1 MEQDQQELFALTG
14 GTPAEGVVGI
24 DEVGR
29 GPLAGPVV
37 AAAVILPANHGISG
51 IDDSKKIA
59 EQDREALAEK
69 IRNVAV
75 SWCVASAT
83 VREIDRVNILGASML
98 AMTRAAAGLSVAPSL
113 ALVDGNRLP
122 ALPCHGEAVVKG
134 DQRFECIAAAS
145 ILAKVERDQLMRK
158 LDQLHPGYDWASNK
172 GYPTRAHM
180 AALDDLGVTLEHRQ
194 SFAPVKRAL
203 GMLE

>member
-1 MEQDQQELFALTG
+1 MQQNQQELFELSAGAAPETL
-14 GTPAEGVVGI
+14 VGI

-37 AAAVILPANHGISG
+37 AAAVILPASHGIDD
-51 IDDSKKIA
+51 IDDSKKVS
-59 EQDREALAEK
+59 EDDREAVAEK
-69 IRNVAV
+69 IRRLAV

-98 AMTRAAAGLSVAPSL
+98 AMTRAANGLSVVPGL

-122 ALPCHGEAVVKG
+122 ALPCPGHAVVKG

-145 ILAKVERDQLMRK
+145 ILAKVERDRLMRK
-158 LDQLHPGYDWASNK
+158 LDLQYPGYDWASNK

-180 AALDDLGVTLEHRQ
+180 SALEDLGVTREHRQ
-194 SFAPVKRAL
+194 SFAPVRRAL
-203 GMLE
+203 GQI

>member
-1 MEQDQQELFALTG
+1 MQQDQQQLFELSG
-14 GTPAEGVVGI
+14 GEPAETLAGI

-37 AAAVILPANHGISG
+37 AAAVILPEDHGIAEL
-51 IDDSKKIA
+51 DDSKKIS
-59 EQDREALAEK
+59 EDSREEIAEK
-69 IRNVAV
+69 IRKLAV
-75 SWCVASAT
+75 SWCVASAS

-98 AMTRAAAGLSVAPSL
+98 AMTRAANGLSVAPGL

-122 ALPCHGEAVVKG
+122 ALPCAGHAVVKG

-145 ILAKVERDQLMRK
+145 ILAKVERDRLMRK
-158 LDQLHPGYDWASNK
+158 LDLRYPGYDWASNK

-180 AALDDLGVTLEHRQ
+180 TALEQIGVTREHRQ

-203 GMLE
+203 AVE

>member
-1 MEQDQQELFALTG
+1 MQQDQQQLFEISG
-14 GTPAEGVVGI
+14 GEPAESLVGI

-37 AAAVILPANHGISG
+37 AAAVILPADHGITEL
-51 IDDSKKIA
+51 DDSKKIS
-59 EQDREALAEK
+59 EDRREAIAEK
-69 IRNVAV
+69 IRKMAV
-75 SWCVASAT
+75 SWCVASAS

-98 AMTRAAAGLSVAPSL
+98 AMTRAANGLSVAPGL

-122 ALPCHGEAVVKG
+122 ALPCTGHAVVKG

-145 ILAKVERDQLMRK
+145 ILAKVERDRLMRK
-158 LDQLHPGYDWASNK
+158 LDLRYPGYDWASNK

-180 AALDDLGVTLEHRQ
+180 SALETLGVTREHRQ

-203 GMLE
+203 GVS